1 MENFFIDDRF
11 YYNIEDLIE
20 YLELNEEEELKN
32 LPDDYEQEAI
42 EGSLEA
48 VFTLTKDWIVDT
60 IIQRTD
66 QFEGRFPDPIDDDDE
81 KTFNA
86 IKNAIKESI
95 DIDKLNSLIPKLWYG
110 NGKKFKITKKD
121 LLAYC
126 D

>member
-1 MENFFIDDRF
+1 MDKFFIDDRF
-11 YYNIEDLIE
+11 YDGIEDLIE

-32 LPDDYEQEAI
+32 LPDDYEEEAI
-42 EGSLEA
+42 EGSLEP

-66 QFEGRFPDPIDDDDE
+66 QFEERFPDPIDDDDE

-95 DIDKLNSLIPKLWYG
+95 DIDKLNSLIPKLWYN

-121 LLAYC
+121 LLEYC
-126 D
+126 N